1 MKNLLCK
8 LPSPFLFLTLI
19 LLLVTRFSSAE
30 ESWSLEKSKN
40 GIDIYVRSV
49 EGSPIKEFKG
59 VMTLPSTLS
68 AVVALLDDSEAA
80 PKWIYNCQ
88 SMDLLKSDGLKKW
101 SYIVNKLPWPATDR
115 DAIVLSI
122 MRQNPATLQV
132 SIALTAEP
140 ELQPEKKGL
149 VRIPEMNA
157 AWVLTPK
164 AGGEV
169 QVTYQAHVNPGGQL
183 PTWLINSLLVDTPF
197 SSLSAMRE
205 LVLTEHYQKQQRDDV
220 VEPQA

>member
-1 MKNLLCK
+1 MNKLLR
-8 LPSPFLFLTLI
+8 SLTLLSSLLI
-19 LLLVTRFSSAE
+19 LQFTLITPASAD
-30 ESWSLEKSKN
+30 SAWSLDKN
-40 GIDIYVRSV
+40 KDGIEVYTRTV

-59 VMTLPSTLS
+59 VMTIKSSLS

-88 SMDLLKSDGLKKW
+88 SMDRLKSDGLKKW
-101 SYIVNKLPWPATDR
+101 NYIVNKLPWPATDR
-115 DAIVLSI
+115 DAVVLSV
-122 MRQNPATLQV
+122 MQQNPETLQV

-140 ELQPEKKGL
+140 DLKPVKKGL

-157 AWVLTPK
+157 AWILTPQ

-183 PTWLINSLLVDTPF
+183 PIWLINSLLVDTPF
-197 SSLSAMRE
+197 SSLTAMRK
-205 LVLTEHYQKQQRDDV
+205 LVLTEHYQEQQRDDV